1 MSNDTTKMLL
11 GIDDKHLKIENGK
24 IGDDGVIRLNGLLNY
39 SPKACRNCGVINDH
53 QIIGYGWRRT
63 TIRFAKTL
71 GSTVILCLNRRN
83 FHCKACH
90 TNFLAQTSAVPKH
103 CTISNTTR
111 KQCLEKLTEPVSLK
125 HIANELSTS
134 DSFVGRQLLR
144 AERDFKTNWHYLP
157 KVLLMDEV
165 KSTKSATDAMS
176 FEFMDAETH
185 ELIDLLPF
193 RTIYQLQK
201 YFQHYDQAARENVK
215 IIVTDMNYTYPKLV
229 GQIFPNAIVVI
240 DPFHL
245 VNALNRAFNKTRVR
259 LMKTLA
265 TSSRQ
270 YHALKRY
277 WKLLLTPA
285 NHLNYEAFRKWT
297 NFPYPATATDVVDA
311 LLDIDPELK
320 QTYDVMNWLRE
331 TIKNRDWPN
340 YNQAFH
346 HLQGC
351 SEEMLAALQT
361 LAAHHDEIGNTFTHH
376 YTNGPLEGSNNKIK
390 VIKRTGFGYR
400 NFFRFRLRVLFAF
413 RVHTKRALI
422 TK

>member
-11 GIDDKHLKIENGK
+11 GIDDEHLKIENGK
-24 IGDDGVIRLNGLLNY
+24 VGDDGVIRLNGSLNY
-39 SPKACRNCGVINDH
+39 SPKTCRNCGVINDD
-53 QIIGYGWRRT
+53 QIIGYGWRKT

-71 GSTVILCLNRRN
+71 GSTVILCLNRRY
-83 FHCKACH
+83 FHCKACQ
-90 TNFLAQTSAVPKH
+90 TNFLAQTSAVPAH
-103 CTISNTTR
+103 CTIANTTR

-144 AERDFKTNWHYLP
+144 AERDFQTNWHYLP

-229 GQIFPNAIVVI
+229 GRIFPNAIVVI

-265 TSSRQ
+265 TSSRE
-270 YHALKRY
+270 YRALKRY

-285 NHLNYEAFRKWT
+285 SHLNYEVFRKWT
-297 NFPYPATATDVVDA
+297 NFSYLATATDVVDA
-311 LLDIDPELK
+311 LLGIDPELK
-320 QTYDVMNWLRE
+320 QTYAVMNQLRE
-331 TIKNRDWPN
+331 TIKTRDWPN

-351 SEEMLAALQT
+351 SEEMLAVLQT
-361 LAAHHDEIGNTFTHH
+361 LAVHRDEIGNTFTHH

-413 RVHTKRALI
+413 RVHTKR
-422 TK
+422 